1 MFKTPM
7 YRYMGTNGII
17 ESPIHLEGI
26 YTIRLMKLDA
36 GNGKVLT
43 DGDTVVRS
51 VTVPLDE
58 VDRWSEIEM
67 GTKN

>member
-7 YRYMGTNGII
+7 YRYMGTNGVI
-17 ESPIHLEGI
+17 ESPIQLEGI
-26 YTIRLMKLDA
+26 YTIHLMKLEA

-43 DGDTVVRS
+43 NGEITVRA
-51 VTVPLDE
+51 VTVPLNE
-58 VDRWSEIEM
+58 VSHWSEVEM